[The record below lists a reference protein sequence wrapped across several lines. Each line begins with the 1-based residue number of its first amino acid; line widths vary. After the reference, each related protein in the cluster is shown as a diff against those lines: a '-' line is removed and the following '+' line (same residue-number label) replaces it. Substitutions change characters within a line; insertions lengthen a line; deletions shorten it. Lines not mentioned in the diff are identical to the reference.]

1 MGSAR
6 QLFDAHHIA
15 MTSEAGFS
23 ELYERNYEAV
33 YRTALRITGNPAD
46 AEDVL
51 QTVFVRLLN
60 PGTRS
65 DILRMPEA
73 YFRRAAANAALD
85 ILRRKALHAESEL
98 DEATS
103 RAADESVALLKE
115 RLRRA
120 LATLQPSDA
129 EVFLL
134 RYVEGLSN
142 GELAE
147 MFGLGKNNVAVRLHR
162 IRQALQ
168 VEMER

>member
-1 MGSAR
+1 METAGNPISA
-6 QLFDAHHIA
+6 QPIH
-15 MTSEAGFS
+15 MTLSIEFAD
-23 ELYERNYEAV
+23 LYESHYACV

-51 QTVFVRLLN
+51 QTVF
-60 PGTRS
+60 
-65 DILRMPEA
+65 LRVLSQGRQLESSYSPEA

-85 ILRRKALHAESEL
+85 ILRRKISHNETQL
-98 DEATS
+98 DES
-103 RAADESVALLKE
+103 SADASIENTAFLKE

-120 LATLQPSDA
+120 VATLDHDDA
-129 EVFLL
+129 VIFLL

-147 MFGLGKNNVAVRLHR
+147 LFGQEKNNIAVRLHR

-168 VEMER
+168 AEFER